1 MLYTDNHFLIYNYDA
16 DFSLLWLYVKLIF
29 SSRDENRKV
38 VKTRAT
44 CYKEGVETVIA
55 QKACSCDPRTIT
67 DSLTLILQMPY
78 LNMIFCKDIITGQ
91 I

>member
-1 MLYTDNHFLIYNYDA
+1 MVICKTL
-16 DFSLLWLYVKLIF
+16 F
-29 SSRDENRKV
+29 SSRDKMRKA

-67 DSLTLILQMPY
+67 DSLTLTLLMPY
-78 LNMIFCKDIITGQ
+78 LNMIFCDDIITGK